1 MKIKMPDNKKTSI
14 ILRMIIKDTDD
25 DFLKFCYILAYETV
39 DKMEAAVK
47 AKEVEGILI
56 DHYTAFYYFTV
67 NGTFETLFSRKK
79 IEVSQGVT
87 VIVAREHE
95 ELVDCLSLNRAAMIS
110 AVQAITNTYKV
121 LINSCF

>member
-1 MKIKMPDNKKTSI
+1 MPDNKKTSI
-14 ILRMIIKDTDD
+14 ILRMFITDTDD

-67 NGTFETLFSRKK
+67 NDTFKTLFSRKK

-95 ELVDCLSLNRAAMIS
+95 ELVDCLSLNRPAMIS

>member
-1 MKIKMPDNKKTSI
+1 
-14 ILRMIIKDTDD
+14 
-25 DFLKFCYILAYETV
+25 
-39 DKMEAAVK
+39 MEAAVK

-56 DHYTAFYYFTV
+56 DHYTAYYYFTL
-67 NGTFETLFSRKK
+67 NGTFKTLFSIKR

-95 ELVDCLSLNRAAMIS
+95 ELVDCLILNRPAMIS

-121 LINSCF
+121 LYQLMYLKTCC